1 MTERLPLCSQGCR
14 DLRECGDGSAADV
27 ASLYMTTKGESRP
40 RGEARPARLAADRV
54 ATIREGARLRINY
67 SATSLWLVDR
77 MIDELRREATPCAAA
92 ESGPRG
98 LEAHAGEVIVHQT
111 DGDRWAAGGDH

>member
-1 MTERLPLCSQGCR
+1 M
-14 DLRECGDGSAADV
+14 
-27 ASLYMTTKGESRP
+27 
-40 RGEARPARLAADRV
+40 AADRV

-67 SATSLWLVDR
+67 SATSLWRVDR

-98 LEAHAGEVIVHQT
+98 LEAHAGEVIVRQT
-111 DGDRWAAGGDH
+111 DGERRAAGGDH